1 MCVCRCVCAPLSV
14 RNGPFVCI
22 FVPVFVHVCAVVCL
36 CACTPMLLVC
46 LHVHARARVCCPA
59 HVHACVLGVCARV
72 VSHTRVCTCS
82 RRVCVRACG
91 CTCHP
96 APSRSAP
103 ATDLNRRVTTAG
115 PSHGL
120 CSGQQRRL
128 LDRLRA
134 ARAGGGQGGPLRSRR
149 RLGDEWQMSNAAPGE
164 IVPTPNH
171 VPKEVWSGAWEHVTA
186 ENKAPLCT

>member
-1 MCVCRCVCAPLSV
+1 MRVCRCVCAPLTPLYGTV
-14 RNGPFVCI
+14 HLCVYLCLCLCTCVPWCVC
-22 FVPVFVHVCAVVCL
+22 VCARLCSWCVCMCMCVHVCAVL
-36 CACTPMLLVC
+36 YTCTHVFLVC
-46 LHVHARARVCCPA
+46 A
-59 HVHACVLGVCARV
+59 HVWCHIHVRAPVLGACVRMRV
-72 VSHTRVCTCS
+72 VVLVTQLHL
-82 RRVCVRACG
+82 G
-91 CTCHP
+91 LLLP
-96 APSRSAP
+96 
-103 ATDLNRRVTTAG
+103 LNRRVTMAG